1 MDFDQLAKELDF
13 EKIATSVKGNG
24 VVGDID
30 FKDAKGLV
38 YTFGDNFAARDFEC
52 FDILGSE
59 ILIEIVDLPYQTQPI
74 IGYVD
79 VAARVKQD
87 CNIKPFDAYRGQK
100 VIIDWKT
107 RDGELDTRWKN
118 RLVDSWQH
126 RIYAMAYDAKL
137 AIYRGGNRE
146 EETREVIIELPET
159 NTEEVREY
167 CGGALA
173 MRKALVQ
180 IGAEVWPRVM
190 KSQACEAYGR
200 DCPFWNDCRDYSMPR
215 KVLEDRKMSYTQFE
229 NFFLCPEKSRRMLLA
244 DYDEETN
251 ESLTFGKMVHRGCQ
265 ELYGQLIQLQ
275 QPPKS

>member
-1 MDFDQLAKELDF
+1 MDFGQLAKELDF

-79 VAARVKQD
+79 VAARVKED
-87 CNIKPFDAYRGQK
+87 CNVKPFDGYRGQK

-126 RIYAMAYDAKL
+126 RIYAMAYDARL

-167 CGGALA
+167 
-173 MRKALVQ
+173 
-180 IGAEVWPRVM
+180 
-190 KSQACEAYGR
+190 
-200 DCPFWNDCRDYSMPR
+200 
-215 KVLEDRKMSYTQFE
+215 
-229 NFFLCPEKSRRMLLA
+229 
-244 DYDEETN
+244 
-251 ESLTFGKMVHRGCQ
+251 
-265 ELYGQLIQLQ
+265 
-275 QPPKS
+275 